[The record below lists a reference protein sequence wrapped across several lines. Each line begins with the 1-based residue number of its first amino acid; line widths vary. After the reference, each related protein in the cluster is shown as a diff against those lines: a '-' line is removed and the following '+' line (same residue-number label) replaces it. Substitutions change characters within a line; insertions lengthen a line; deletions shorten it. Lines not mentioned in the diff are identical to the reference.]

1 MHSHVRL
8 VMSCRVTSALSFNA
22 STPLSLVGMATGR
35 IVIICNI
42 DVKPEDSG
50 GRREKR

>member
-8 VMSCRVTSALSFNA
+8 VMSCRVTSALSFDA
-22 STPLSLVGMATGR
+22 ATPLSLVGMATGK

-42 DVKPEDSG
+42 DVKSEDSG
-50 GRREKR
+50 RGR